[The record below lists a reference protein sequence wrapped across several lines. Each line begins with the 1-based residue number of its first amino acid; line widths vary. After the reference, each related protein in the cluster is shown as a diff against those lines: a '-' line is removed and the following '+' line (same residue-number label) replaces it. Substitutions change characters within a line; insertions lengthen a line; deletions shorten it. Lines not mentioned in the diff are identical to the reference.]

1 MESILVLIILV
12 LLIVSLVGLYNDND
26 LKKWT
31 TWIYYSCTFSV
42 GLIVGYIISDMLAG
56 IKLGLL
62 NVFVTAY
69 VVSVS
74 RWQLK
79 LGKKLEKWQKK
90 RFKK

>member
-1 MESILVLIILV
+1 MESILTLIILV
-12 LLIVSLVGLYNDND
+12 LLVVGIAGLYNDND
-26 LKKWT
+26 LKKWA
-31 TWIYYSCTFSV
+31 TWIYYLCIFSIGPIL
-42 GLIVGYIISDMLAG
+42 GLIRDDILSG
-56 IKLGLL
+56 ILIGILF
-62 NVFVTAY
+62 VFMAAY

>member
-1 MESILVLIILV
+1 MESILTLIILV
-12 LLIVSLVGLYNDND
+12 LLVVGITGLYNDND
-26 LKKWT
+26 LKKWA
-31 TWIYYSCTFSV
+31 TWIYYLCIFSIGPIL
-42 GLIVGYIISDMLAG
+42 GLIRDDILSG
-56 IKLGLL
+56 IMIGFL
-62 NVFVTAY
+62 FIFMAAY